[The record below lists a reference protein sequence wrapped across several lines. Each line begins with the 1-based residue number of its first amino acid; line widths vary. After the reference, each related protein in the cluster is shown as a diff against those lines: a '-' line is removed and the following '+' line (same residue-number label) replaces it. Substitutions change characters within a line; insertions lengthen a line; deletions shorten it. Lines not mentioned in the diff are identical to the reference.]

1 MERCVAGDQKSK
13 PPFSRVH
20 ILNNWSPRI
29 LGLCARKK
37 KWEKPDACDISS
49 AGRWSW
55 CVAGDHECSLTTP
68 PLAGRCH
75 SGAELSGNC
84 AISSLAVWRSSQTD
98 PGIL

>member
-37 KWEKPDACDISS
+37 MGEARRLRYQLGRSVELVRRRRSRMQSHYSAVGRALSQWSRVEWELCNLFSRCMALKPD
-49 AGRWSW
+49 
-55 CVAGDHECSLTTP
+55 
-68 PLAGRCH
+68 
-75 SGAELSGNC
+75 
-84 AISSLAVWRSSQTD
+84 
-98 PGIL
+98 